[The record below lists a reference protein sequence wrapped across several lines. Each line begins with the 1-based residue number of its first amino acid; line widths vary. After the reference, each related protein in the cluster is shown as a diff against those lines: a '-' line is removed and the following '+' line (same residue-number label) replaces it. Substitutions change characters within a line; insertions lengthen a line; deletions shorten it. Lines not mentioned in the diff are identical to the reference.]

1 MFSGLIESLL
11 QRLVLLFALLLQLQS
26 AIELR
31 VKSIEIGLQRDDL
44 FFKLEFMFLAT
55 LEEGVFVDAYSTLGF
70 EVVLNLPLLGL
81 QTHLET
87 LKGLTFTLVTL
98 GTLLGQE

>member
-87 LKGLTFTLVTL
+87 LECFTFALVTL